1 MAVKYTPESMQY
13 GCIASGNPARQS
25 VTRPAPCAWQLLKVG
40 ASGQDMAR
48 IKSARN
54 HNEKT
59 ETVQSTPENQ

>member
-1 MAVKYTPESMQY
+1 MAVKFTPESMQY

-25 VTRPAPCAWQLLKVG
+25 VTTPAPFARQSLEVG

-48 IKSARN
+48 IKTARN